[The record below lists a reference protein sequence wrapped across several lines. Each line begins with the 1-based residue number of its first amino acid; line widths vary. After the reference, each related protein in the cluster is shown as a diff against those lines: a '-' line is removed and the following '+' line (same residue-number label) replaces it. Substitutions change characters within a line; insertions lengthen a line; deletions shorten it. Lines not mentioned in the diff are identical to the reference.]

1 VKFNAR
7 EKKLFD
13 SFAKLNSREKNRLF
27 GKFAEFFKISLSVY
41 VTKYSDVRI

>member
-1 VKFNAR
+1 MDLQFVKFNAR

-13 SFAKLNSREKNRLF
+13 SFAK
-27 GKFAEFFKISLSVY
+27 FFKISLSVY